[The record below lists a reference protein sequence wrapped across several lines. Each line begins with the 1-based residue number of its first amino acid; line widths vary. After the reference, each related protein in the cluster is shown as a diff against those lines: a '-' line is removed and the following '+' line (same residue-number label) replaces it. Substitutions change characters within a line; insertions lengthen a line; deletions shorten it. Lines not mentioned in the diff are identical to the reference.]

1 MPPYGA
7 LAHIGI
13 GKEVTYG
20 TAVAA
25 TDYLRFA
32 SEGLSEEIEQ
42 IISENIMGVFDEGP
56 SFEGLHNISGDIS
69 GDVYPNA
76 IGHLL
81 RSAFGA
87 PVTTSPTAGVY
98 QHVFTPVQSNFSNVC
113 ALPPY
118 TIEINRDLVQA
129 FQYAGAVVN
138 DLNFSF
144 GTDNKIMKFTSA
156 IIAKKLSLIAKTV
169 PSLEATNPFLWH
181 QATVTL
187 DSLLNKDVSTA
198 EFGINNNLEGR
209 ATLDGTKEIS
219 RILRN
224 GVRTFPV
231 KFSLE
236 LQDMTEYNKFRAQN
250 EVPLKIEL
258 IGGVISG
265 SEKFK
270 LTVDIPKFRFAAFPI
285 NVDGAGAITT
295 QVDGSAKYD
304 PASLFAMKITLVNS
318 KATY

>member
-1 MPPYGA
+1 MPPYGS
-7 LAHIGI
+7 LAHIGL

-25 TDYLRFA
+25 TEYLRFT

-42 IISENIMGVFDEGP
+42 LTSEAIQGVFDEGP
-56 SFEGLHNISGDIS
+56 SFEGLHNISGDVS
-69 GDVYPNA
+69 GEVYPNA

-87 PVTTSPTAGVY
+87 PVTTLVAAGVY

-118 TIEINRDLVQA
+118 TFEINRDLAQA
-129 FQYAGAVVN
+129 FQYAGSVVN
-138 DLNFSF
+138 ELSFSF
-144 GTDNKIMKFTSA
+144 GTDNKIMQYTAA
-156 IIAKKLSLIAKTV
+156 IIAKKLALIAKTV
-169 PSLEATNPFLWH
+169 PSLEATKPFLWH
-181 QATVTL
+181 QSTVTL
-187 DSLLNKDVSTA
+187 DGTLNKDVSTA

-219 RILRN
+219 RVLRN
-224 GVRTFPV
+224 GVRSFPV

-258 IGGVISG
+258 VGDVISG
-265 SEKFK
+265 TDKFK
-270 LTVDIPKFRFAAFPI
+270 LTIDVPKFRFAAFPI

-304 PASLFAMKITLVNS
+304 PASLYAMKITLVNS